1 MIYTHIHIYDFF
13 FFFEEFSGCYGVVMV
28 LGLLCIRCFAMSKK
42 LRCAAWRVGGSC
54 PVDIGSTAL

>member
-1 MIYTHIHIYDFF
+1 MIFF